1 MLTSGAGYSRNRR
14 SPQNSSLTTTGV
26 LLAAIDHD
34 LQGIADLDDAVPV
47 LGAAVRESGLT
58 QYQERRRT
66 YLREDVPVT
75 VFDHEPLTVA
85 FANVSANTQTRLRE
99 AADIVPKTSG
109 NANSAS
115 SPELIDSRHLVAA
128 LLTAFSKGRQR
139 SEQAQMLSDLKLLV
153 DRLKSSLLAFV
164 TAHFRSGDDLEQ
176 WPSFWARR
184 FPCMSQLLNL
194 LSGRRSSLRLRVTSR
209 MWCVEKTMR
218 WVSMWTFKP
227 CAQSS
232 LRAMSLHRCRSGY
245 SVIGELIKASSW
257 RACAQRLKLLPILPP
272 RVLLRSS
279 TQSWL
284 KSPSMLGI
292 TSMRTY
298 EASLRLSP
306 FTCTADAAR
315 ARPADRRARATR
327 ERAFRQRPG
336 VHVTSDAGLAGRAK
350 DGPGPHP
357 TRQANA
363 ERACRELP
371 RKTAR
376 RMPQCQ
382 LVPHPE
388 RRADNPRNLT
398 AGV

>member
-115 SPELIDSRHLVAA
+115 SPELIDSRQLVAA

-176 WPSFWARR
+176 WALILGQTFPMHEPTPEPPVRKAFESSIAGYVSDVVRR
-184 FPCMSQLLNL
+184 EDDALGIDVDVQTLC
-194 LSGRRSSLRLRVTSR
+194 
-209 MWCVEKTMR
+209 
-218 WVSMWTFKP
+218 
-227 CAQSS
+227 
-232 LRAMSLHRCRSGY
+232 
-245 SVIGELIKASSW
+245 SVILARDVSPPLSIGLFGDW
-257 RACAQRLKLLPILPP
+257 R
-272 RVLLRSS
+272 
-279 TQSWL
+279 TD
-284 KSPSMLGI
+284 KSFFME
-292 TSMRTY
+292 SMRA
-298 EASLRLSP
+298 EIE
-306 FTCTADAAR
+306 TATDPSAESTSSKFHTIVAQITFNAWHYVDA
-315 ARPADRRARATR
+315 
-327 ERAFRQRPG
+327 
-336 VHVTSDAGLAGRAK
+336 
-350 DGPGPHP
+350 
-357 TRQANA
+357 
-363 ERACRELP
+363 
-371 RKTAR
+371 
-376 RMPQCQ
+376 
-382 LVPHPE
+382 
-388 RRADNPRNLT
+388 NL
-398 AGV
+398 